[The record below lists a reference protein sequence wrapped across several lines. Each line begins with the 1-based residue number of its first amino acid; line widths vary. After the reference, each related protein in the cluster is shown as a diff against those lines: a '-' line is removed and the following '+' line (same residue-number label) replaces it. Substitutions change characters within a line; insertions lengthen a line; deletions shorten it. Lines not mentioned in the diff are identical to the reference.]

1 MIPRDFPVGENI
13 ITLSAIDIDEL
24 GSVSYRIL
32 SGNELD
38 YFTLDPDT
46 GALSLRR
53 SLATAPSLKSGIFNL
68 KVAATD
74 GDMFSDAT
82 FVNLT
87 VVRGRS
93 PPRGLDCQDTQVAQ
107 LLAEKILTK
116 AAAMAAPRAE
126 ESFTDAFSRNTRAPQ
141 FESLPSSILVR
152 EDLAPGAS
160 VFQVRTQD
168 GDAGFNGCVLYAI
181 SQGNQENC
189 FNIDMESGL
198 MTVLEPLDRERTDRY
213 FLNISVCDQGLPPM
227 ASWRMLTVVIEDAN
241 DNDPQFLQ
249 SRYSAVVSEDAAIG
263 LEVLTVG
270 AFDKDVGPNGQLS
283 YTLLTDVPQF
293 GVHRE
298 TGGVFVS
305 AGLDR
310 EASPTFLLKVE
321 ARDQAERGAQRWA
334 VATLSV
340 IIGDVND
347 CAPVFV
353 PASYSARVPEDFPPG
368 AVVTWVQGQDPDLG
382 LGGQVRYSLVNDFN
396 GTFEVVDV
404 SENLYAPSFS
414 DFAVRG
420 SVKEN
425 SRVGTSVAAAV
436 ATDRDAGRDGA
447 LRYAIAGGSSAFSI
461 DEETAQF
468 LQTPRASPRRFLF
481 TQSSY
486 NASIWRTLLPRT
498 YAKSKVKMGIVLG
511 PPRSLDVR
519 YSSSPETGDATFKAE
534 AFVMGDFCFLRIRTN
549 GSTLNR
555 EVQDNYTLTIKA
567 SSQGS
572 LQASATVH
580 ITVLDTNDLRPLFSP
595 TTYSMVVPESSPLG
609 ASVGRVTATDADLGF
624 NGEFYY
630 FFKNRVDLLAVHPT
644 SGVITLTRPLTQVT
658 GRLELEVQVVD
669 RGLKLYGDSG
679 LGSTARLVLTVHR
692 VNRFPP
698 GLTATAVTPPSWTQ
712 MDTVYAVLTV
722 EDEDAGLA
730 GQVEWVSIVDGDP
743 LGYFAVHRSP
753 VSNEYVVKAS
763 DLLDWARFPGGFNLT
778 FQARDRGAPPKL
790 SNTLCVQLVLKKP
803 QPAAVE
809 FEKGVY
815 KVKLSE
821 IAPPGTLVDQVRLSP
836 VPPLVNYSLTARSHS
851 TYFDINALT
860 GVVLTTQ
867 ALSTITQETVELEI
881 TDGISQLQT
890 MLQVII
896 EDANNNP
903 PVFSQT
909 FYDVDINE
917 SLPVDSVVLVVS
929 ATDADRAENGYV
941 VHTISGLQDVPFAID
956 QDTGEV
962 RITRDLDIETS
973 ADTYTFAVRASDWGS
988 PYRREREVNVTFR
1001 LLNINDNVPI
1011 FEKVSC
1017 RGMIPRD
1024 FPVGEN
1030 IITLSAIDID
1040 ELGSVSYRIL
1050 SGNELDYFTL
1060 DPDTGALSLRRSLA
1074 TAPSLKSGIF
1084 NLKVA
1089 ATDGDMFSDAYV
1101 CELTVV
1107 RGRSPPR
1114 GLDCQDTQ
1122 VAQLLAEKILTK
1134 AAAMAA
1140 PRAEESFTDAF
1151 SRNNGRHSLSPCP
1164 AAF

>member
-1 MIPRDFPVGENI
+1 MLGRRAAGTWSRGPEWTRVDPSDREWSRVIPSGPESTRVFP
-13 ITLSAIDIDEL
+13 
-24 GSVSYRIL
+24 SVPDPPL
-32 SGNELD
+32 PPQSG
-38 YFTLDPDT
+38 
-46 GALSLRR
+46 A
-53 SLATAPSLKSGIFNL
+53 APSDPRPP
-68 KVAATD
+68 ATQ
-74 GDMFSDAT
+74 T
-82 FVNLT
+82 
-87 VVRGRS
+87 
-93 PPRGLDCQDTQVAQ
+93 
-107 LLAEKILTK
+107 
-116 AAAMAAPRAE
+116 
-126 ESFTDAFSRNTRAPQ
+126 
-141 FESLPSSILVR
+141 
-152 EDLAPGAS
+152 
-160 VFQVRTQD
+160 
-168 GDAGFNGCVLYAI
+168 
-181 SQGNQENC
+181 
-189 FNIDMESGL
+189 
-198 MTVLEPLDRERTDRY
+198 
-213 FLNISVCDQGLPPM
+213 
-227 ASWRMLTVVIEDAN
+227 
-241 DNDPQFLQ
+241 
-249 SRYSAVVSEDAAIG
+249 
-263 LEVLTVG
+263 
-270 AFDKDVGPNGQLS
+270 
-283 YTLLTDVPQF
+283 
-293 GVHRE
+293 
-298 TGGVFVS
+298 
-305 AGLDR
+305 
-310 EASPTFLLKVE
+310 
-321 ARDQAERGAQRWA
+321 
-334 VATLSV
+334 
-340 IIGDVND
+340 
-347 CAPVFV
+347 
-353 PASYSARVPEDFPPG
+353 
-368 AVVTWVQGQDPDLG
+368 
-382 LGGQVRYSLVNDFN
+382 
-396 GTFEVVDV
+396 
-404 SENLYAPSFS
+404 
-414 DFAVRG
+414 
-420 SVKEN
+420 
-425 SRVGTSVAAAV
+425 AAV
-436 ATDRDAGRDGA
+436 T
-447 LRYAIAGGSSAFSI
+447 
-461 DEETAQF
+461 QF

-486 NASIWRTLLPRT
+486 NASILENSAART

-511 PPRSLDVR
+511 PPRSLDIR
-519 YSSSPETGDATFKAE
+519 YSIESGDGDATFKAE

-692 VNRFPP
+692 VKPVFPP
-698 GLTATAVTPPSWTQ
+698 GSPPPAVTPPSWTQ

-743 LGYFAVHRSP
+743 W
-753 VSNEYVVKAS
+753 
-763 DLLDWARFPGGFNLT
+763 DTLLSTDRP
-778 FQARDRGAPPKL
+778 ARDRGAPPKL

-988 PYRREREVNVTFR
+988 PYRRE
-1001 LLNINDNVPI
+1001 
-1011 FEKVSC
+1011 
-1017 RGMIPRD
+1017 
-1024 FPVGEN
+1024 
-1030 IITLSAIDID
+1030 A
-1040 ELGSVSYRIL
+1040 
-1050 SGNELDYFTL
+1050 
-1060 DPDTGALSLRRSLA
+1060 
-1074 TAPSLKSGIF
+1074 
-1084 NLKVA
+1084 
-1089 ATDGDMFSDAYV
+1089 
-1101 CELTVV
+1101 
-1107 RGRSPPR
+1107 
-1114 GLDCQDTQ
+1114 
-1122 VAQLLAEKILTK
+1122 
-1134 AAAMAA
+1134 
-1140 PRAEESFTDAF
+1140 
-1151 SRNNGRHSLSPCP
+1151 
-1164 AAF
+1164 